1 MAWVE
6 SVSASFRARHESADA
21 DDADRLLHSLERTRD
36 RVDGVFPHAVT
47 DMTVVFHRSM
57 ASLTLA
63 MPVVPL
69 AWLVTTPSARR
80 YVGGWVGDSELH
92 VLAPAVL
99 RTRASAVPGSRE
111 MLALTAS
118 ALYVRRVIIE
128 NNHQLRQAHAPARA
142 ALAVRWA
149 WLIEGSASWFSG
161 QTVQARAAIARR
173 LREGSKPSFPP
184 GLRDAPLLGGTV
196 IDLVVREE
204 GELAAAKLASR
215 FHRDG
220 ARAALLKVFGG
231 RQLAHTERTWRAHLA
246 QLGSAG

>member
-1 MAWVE
+1 
-6 SVSASFRARHESADA
+6 
-21 DDADRLLHSLERTRD
+21 
-36 RVDGVFPHAVT
+36 
-47 DMTVVFHRSM
+47 
-57 ASLTLA
+57 
-63 MPVVPL
+63 
-69 AWLVTTPSARR
+69 
-80 YVGGWVGDSELH
+80 
-92 VLAPAVL
+92 
-99 RTRASAVPGSRE
+99 

-118 ALYVRRVIIE
+118 ALYVRRVVIE

-149 WLIEGSASWFSG
+149 WLIEGSARWFSG
-161 QTVQARAAIARR
+161 QTDQARAAIARR

-184 GLRDAPLLGGTV
+184 GLRDSPLLGGTV

-231 RQLAHTERTWRAHLA
+231 RQLAYTERTWRAHLA
-246 QLGSAG
+246 DLGSAG